1 MEGHKDFGEASLH
14 ASLIYIHTYK
24 YIHKYTFT
32 YIHKYTFTYKHTYI
46 HKHIQK
52 YVLLPE
58 MAYTYIHKKIK
69 NVCNLRTYFEAFLI
83 STTILSSYLGCISLI
98 NFSASSLITKKGLER
113 PAMAYAAGVTNLK
126 EWWDQGSR
134 EVT

>member
-32 YIHKYTFTYKHTYI
+32 YKHTYI
-46 HKHIQK
+46 HKYIQK

-113 PAMAYAAGVTNLK
+113 PAIAHADALRTLK
-126 EWWDQGSR
+126 SDGTK
-134 EVT
+134 EVGK